1 MQGRERERARKA
13 SKREIRRCFNGLVY
27 QKGHRQGA
35 GPSAVR
41 YSTSLLQDVCF
52 AERPAEPDP
61 FRPLLCDHLYCSP
74 ARGGGVTAC
83 ANCFICRG
91 GGCSSRPRM
100 ARRVTAVSGVP
111 TAWAGVETSIVAH
124 TLCHCGNV
132 LPSVAPCRR
141 QHPDSLD
148 YGRHRSTPSRAV
160 AAPARAA
167 RPIREGAAE
176 LDRQV
181 RARAGPAASP
191 QEEGAGRR

>member
-1 MQGRERERARKA
+1 VWWWWGGGRFIQSKRRHRAAACLWSWSWRKRGAGFRFKQTGGRRGLFMQGRERERARKA

-91 GGCSSRPRM
+91 GGSSRPRM
-100 ARRVTAVSGVP
+100 TWRVTAVSGVP
-111 TAWAGVETSIVAH
+111 TAWAGAEHCRAH
-124 TLCHCGNV
+124 TLSLRQRAPV
-132 LPSVAPCRR
+132 RSSVPAPTPR
-141 QHPDSLD
+141 QP
-148 YGRHRSTPSRAV
+148 
-160 AAPARAA
+160 
-167 RPIREGAAE
+167 
-176 LDRQV
+176 
-181 RARAGPAASP
+181 
-191 QEEGAGRR
+191 